1 MVLAAASIQRYGG
14 TLPVMRVT
22 VASVASLL
30 GLTLCAAACGGS
42 TSDAGAAQPSGSST
56 PSSAPTVQV
65 LELGKSDVALAAG
78 TVASPAGF
86 EPALTFEVPDGWS
99 SVHRYADSF
108 DVGVADL
115 ASDGPLVGV
124 TFSLAPEPDARAAL
138 AAVADR
144 QPKAKVRPGEG
155 SLLGADVDR
164 LDLVGGDGPAYTSRD
179 SNLALDAAPGQTL
192 HFLATD
198 IPDGVGPTLVVGVLT
213 AENAGPAEQR
223 LADALVD
230 SVRLARPT

>member
-1 MVLAAASIQRYGG
+1 
-14 TLPVMRVT
+14 MRGT

-42 TSDAGAAQPSGSST
+42 TGEEGAAQPSGSST

-65 LELGKSDVALAAG
+65 LELGKSDLALGAG

-99 SVHRYADSF
+99 SVHRYTDSF
-108 DVGVADL
+108 DVGVPDP
-115 ASDGPLVGV
+115 ASDGPLVVV

-144 QPKAKVRPGEG
+144 QPNAKVSAGEG
-155 SLLGADVDR
+155 SLLGAEVDR

-192 HFLATD
+192 RFVATD
-198 IPDGVGPTLVVGVLT
+198 TPDGVGSALVVGVLM
-213 AENAGPAEQR
+213 AENAGPEEQR
-223 LADALVD
+223 LADALVE
-230 SVRLARPT
+230 SVRLASPT

>member
-1 MVLAAASIQRYGG
+1 MAASAAPVV
-14 TLPVMRVT
+14 TLLT
-22 VASVASLL
+22 VALL
-30 GLTLCAAACGGS
+30 ATACGGS
-42 TSDAGAAQPSGSST
+42 SGAADAAGAAGAAQQSASST
-56 PSSAPTVQV
+56 ASRSPTVQV
-65 LELGKSDVALAAG
+65 LELGKSDLALEAG

-108 DVGVADL
+108 DVGVPDP
-115 ASDGPLVGV
+115 ASDGPLVVV

-144 QPKAKVRPGEG
+144 QPTATVTAGEG
-155 SLLGADVDR
+155 SLLGTDVDR

-192 HFLATD
+192 HLLATD
-198 IPDGVGPTLVVGVLT
+198 AGGAPLVVGVLMT
-213 AENAGPAEQR
+213 ASAGPAEQH

-230 SVRLARPT
+230 SVRLADPA

>member
-1 MVLAAASIQRYGG
+1 MTFAARVVWLLAPA
-14 TLPVMRVT
+14 
-22 VASVASLL
+22 LL
-30 GLTLCAAACGGS
+30 ATACGGS
-42 TSDAGAAQPSGSST
+42 SGGEGSARPSASRSPP
-56 PSSAPTVQV
+56 PSPTVQV
-65 LELGKSDVALAAG
+65 LELGKSDLALAAG

-86 EPALTFEVPDGWS
+86 VPALTFEVPDGWS

-108 DVGVADL
+108 DVGVPDP
-115 ASDGPLVGV
+115 ASDGPLVVV

-144 QPKAKVRPGEG
+144 QPKAKVMAGEG

-179 SNLALDAAPGQTL
+179 STLALDAAPGQRL

-198 IPDGVGPTLVVGVLT
+198 SADAGSALVVGVLM
-213 AENAGPAEQR
+213 AVNAGPAEQR

-230 SVRLARPT
+230 SVRLADPA

>member
-1 MVLAAASIQRYGG
+1 MPASAARVVPLLA
-14 TLPVMRVT
+14 
-22 VASVASLL
+22 VALL
-30 GLTLCAAACGGS
+30 ATGCGGS
-42 TSDAGAAQPSGSST
+42 SDANDTGPTGAPSRSASVPAT
-56 PSSAPTVQV
+56 PSVQV
-65 LELGKSDVALAAG
+65 LELGKSDLALQAG

-108 DVGVADL
+108 DVGVPDP
-115 ASDGPLVGV
+115 ASDGPLVVV
-124 TFSLAPEPDARAAL
+124 TFSLAPEPDAAAAL

-144 QPKAKVRPGEG
+144 QPKAKVRKA

-164 LDLVGGDGPAYTSRD
+164 LDLVGGTGPAYTSRD
-179 SNLALDAAPGQTL
+179 SNLALDAAPGQTMR
-192 HFLATD
+192 FLASD
-198 IPDGVGPTLVVGVLT
+198 AGGSALVVGVLL

-230 SVRLARPT
+230 SVRLASPA

>member
-1 MVLAAASIQRYGG
+1 MTFAA
-14 TLPVMRVT
+14 RV
-22 VASVASLL
+22 VSLL
-30 GLTLCAAACGGS
+30 AVALLAPGCGGS
-42 TSDAGAAQPSGSST
+42 SGGQGSARPPASST
-56 PSSAPTVQV
+56 ASPTVQV
-65 LELGKSDVALAAG
+65 LELGKSDLALAAG

-108 DVGVADL
+108 DVGVPDP
-115 ASDGPLVGV
+115 ASDGPLVVV

-144 QPKAKVRPGEG
+144 QPTAEVRTGEG

-179 SNLALDAAPGQTL
+179 STLALDAAPGQTL
-192 HFLATD
+192 HLLASD
-198 IPDGVGPTLVVGVLT
+198 AADAGSALVVGVLM

-230 SVRLARPT
+230 SVRLADPA

>member
-1 MVLAAASIQRYGG
+1 MAAFAARFVPVLALA
-14 TLPVMRVT
+14 
-22 VASVASLL
+22 LL
-30 GLTLCAAACGGS
+30 APACGGPS
-42 TSDAGAAQPSGSST
+42 GDDGAAQQSASPT
-56 PSSAPTVQV
+56 PSSTVQV
-65 LELGKSDVALAAG
+65 LELGKSDLALQAG

-108 DVGVADL
+108 DVGVPDP
-115 ASDGPLVGV
+115 ASDGPLVVV

-138 AAVADR
+138 DAVAHR
-144 QPKAKVRPGEG
+144 QPKAKVRAGDG

-179 SNLALDAAPGQTL
+179 STLALDAAPGQTL

-198 IPDGVGPTLVVGVLT
+198 TPGAAGSALVVGVLM

-230 SVRLARPT
+230 SVRLASPT

>member
-1 MVLAAASIQRYGG
+1 MAASAGRVV
-14 TLPVMRVT
+14 PV
-22 VASVASLL
+22 
-30 GLTLCAAACGGS
+30 LTLVLLATACGGS
-42 TSDAGAAQPSGSST
+42 SGGEGDPRPTSSPPT
-56 PSSAPTVQV
+56 SAPSPAVQV
-65 LELGKSDVALAAG
+65 LELGKSDFALQAG

-108 DVGVADL
+108 DVGVPDT
-115 ASDGPLVGV
+115 ASDGPLVVV
-124 TFSLAPEPDARAAL
+124 TFSFAPEPDAGAAL

-144 QPKAKVRPGEG
+144 QPKARVSTG

-164 LDLVGGDGPAYTSRD
+164 LDLVGGSGPAYTSRD

-192 HFLATD
+192 RFLASD
-198 IPDGVGPTLVVGVLT
+198 ADGSALVVGVLL

-230 SVRLARPT
+230 SVRLADPA